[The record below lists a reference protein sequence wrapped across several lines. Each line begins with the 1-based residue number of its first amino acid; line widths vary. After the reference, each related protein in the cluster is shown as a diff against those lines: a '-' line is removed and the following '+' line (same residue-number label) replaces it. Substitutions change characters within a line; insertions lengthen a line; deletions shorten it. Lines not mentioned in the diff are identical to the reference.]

1 MSKVEKL
8 EDLVMWQKAIELATE
23 IYKLNNPALTK
34 DFALIDQ
41 LRRSAISV
49 SSNIAEGYGRGGN
62 KEFKQFLS
70 IAKGS
75 LYELKTQLIIANRI
89 TLITEAELDKLTFNI
104 DEIAK
109 MISGMMNYLKSSKV
123 TGYKHKIE

>member
-1 MSKVEKL
+1 M
-8 EDLVMWQKAIELATE
+8 
-23 IYKLNNPALTK
+23 
-34 DFALIDQ
+34 
-41 LRRSAISV
+41 

-75 LYELKTQLIIANRI
+75 LYELKTQLIIVNRI
-89 TLITEAELDKLTFNI
+89 KLITDLEFETLTFKI

-109 MISGMMNYLKSSKV
+109 MISGMMNYLKSTKV
-123 TGYKHKIE
+123 TGHKNKTA

>member
-1 MSKVEKL
+1 
-8 EDLVMWQKAIELATE
+8 MWQKAIELATE
-23 IYKLNNPALTK
+23 IYKLNNPTLVK

-75 LYELKTQLIIANRI
+75 LYELKTQLIIASRI
-89 TLITEAELDKLTFNI
+89 KLITEAELDKLTFNI

-123 TGYKHKIE
+123 TGHKNKTE

>member
-1 MSKVEKL
+1 MSKIEKL

-23 IYKLNNPALTK
+23 IYKLNNPTLVK

-75 LYELKTQLIIANRI
+75 LYELKTQLIIASRI
-89 TLITEAELDKLTFNI
+89 KLITEAELDKLTFNI

-123 TGYKHKIE
+123 TGHKNKTE